1 MTKRSIK
8 ESLSSC
14 AVLALLTP
22 KKDGTWR
29 MCVDNHATNKITVKY
44 RVPILRPD
52 DILNLMLGATL
63 LSKIDIKRVYHQIRI
78 RQGDE

>member
-1 MTKRSIK
+1 
-8 ESLSSC
+8 
-14 AVLALLTP
+14 
-22 KKDGTWR
+22 